1 MLRWATAS
9 KSSPAR
15 FALSPYWA
23 VNDRTGRPEMCRR
36 AHLCSTGAQES
47 TRVVR
52 WERPAHH
59 RGARLRETASM
70 WGCIHTRE
78 CSGKLSYGG
87 NVEEYPI
94 GSRWHSRGKAAL
106 NLCERG
112 GLGRGGGV
120 TVAGDTCTAESS
132 TRCIPPLGAGS
143 GSAAPCRPGLSL
155 PLHCPRGGGRG
166 GPDAA
171 GGGERAESGEHRHRC
186 DGVPREQKRGSAQ
199 SVALVSKMLDRVVFW
214 LRIYYERR
222 RAGSSRSSMAEH
234 ASRVR
239 ERRARLTAVT
249 CCDSAVSVKRCVTR

>member
-112 GLGRGGGV
+112 GLGRGGG
-120 TVAGDTCTAESS
+120 
-132 TRCIPPLGAGS
+132 
-143 GSAAPCRPGLSL
+143 
-155 PLHCPRGGGRG
+155 
-166 GPDAA
+166 
-171 GGGERAESGEHRHRC
+171 
-186 DGVPREQKRGSAQ
+186 
-199 SVALVSKMLDRVVFW
+199 
-214 LRIYYERR
+214 
-222 RAGSSRSSMAEH
+222 
-234 ASRVR
+234 
-239 ERRARLTAVT
+239 
-249 CCDSAVSVKRCVTR
+249 